1 MNTTYSRQRFFTART
16 WILLVLAIVGAL
28 TAIYRLAIGL
38 GPATNLSDS
47 NPWGLWVAFDVMC
60 GVALAAGGFTVTF
73 GVYVANWKRYK
84 PIARAATLTAFL
96 GYLLVVMGLFLDIGK
111 PFAFWH
117 PLIFWN
123 IHSVM
128 FEIVVCVTLY
138 TLVLTL
144 EFLPW
149 LLEKLNVLTPFK
161 DFLEKRAVVLTLVIL
176 GIMLSY
182 GHQSSLG
189 GLFLIAPTKLHP
201 LYYTSIIH
209 HLFFLSAI
217 CAGLSMVSCETII
230 SANMRNTEYESEILE
245 GLARGS
251 AIALWVYFLV
261 RIIDLALKGKLGYVF
276 EGTMQSHLFLLEMG
290 VGVVLP
296 MLLLSSRTVRRSIP
310 LLLFSHGLVIFGVI
324 LNRFDVVFLTET
336 SMRGPIYLPS
346 WEEVFITLGLVS
358 TGILFYKIIVTYL
371 PIFNSPSTTQQV

>member
-1 MNTTYSRQRFFTART
+1 MLYDA
-16 WILLVLAIVGAL
+16 VLAKK
-28 TAIYRLAIGL
+28 
-38 GPATNLSDS
+38 
-47 NPWGLWVAFDVMC
+47 M
-60 GVALAAGGFTVTF
+60 AA
-73 GVYVANWKRYK
+73 
-84 PIARAATLTAFL
+84 
-96 GYLLVVMGLFLDIGK
+96 
-111 PFAFWH
+111 
-117 PLIFWN
+117 
-123 IHSVM
+123 
-128 FEIVVCVTLY
+128 E
-138 TLVLTL
+138 
-144 EFLPW
+144 
-149 LLEKLNVLTPFK
+149 LLERGIYVIGFFYPVVPKGEARIRVQISAAMEIHQLDEAVDVFTEVGQKLNVLTPLK
-161 DFLEKRAVVLTLVIL
+161 DFLEKRAVILTLVIL

-201 LYYTSIIH
+201 LYYTNIIH

-261 RIIDLALKGKLGYVF
+261 RIIDLALKGKLVYVF

-296 MLLLSSRTVRRSIP
+296 MLLLTSRTVRRSIP
-310 LLLFSHGLVIFGVI
+310 LLLFSHGLVVFGVI
-324 LNRFDVVFLTET
+324 LNRFDAVFLTEA